1 MWENRLQMTVFD
13 LISSQW
19 ASIGKTRRSVFAE
32 ERRKRDD
39 LHNGSGFTSRSL
51 LTLRRNRSDYSW
63 EYSAVTVFSRC
74 SDFNTAITRAARL
87 RRYSKWRQQHIV
99 MQCALAII
107 SIAHSY
113 QCQSHHDR
121 IKIKIPRA
129 SCVSRISINK
139 MMYIGCC
146 SSDTVNH
153 VLLSGWI
160 TSWDSVVLFCF
171 SFSLICL
178 STQY

>member
-1 MWENRLQMTVFD
+1 MWENRLQSNDCF

-87 RRYSKWRQQHIV
+87 RRYSKRRQVIG
-99 MQCALAII
+99 
-107 SIAHSY
+107 IAHSY

-121 IKIKIPRA
+121 IKIKIPRTP
-129 SCVSRISINK
+129 CVSRISNNK
-139 MMYIGCC
+139 MMYIWLIFEWY
-146 SSDTVNH
+146 VNH

-160 TSWDSVVLFCF
+160 TSWDSVVFFFFFAYLFEHAV
-171 SFSLICL
+171 LIICW
-178 STQY
+178 